1 MECPGAFAVLGI
13 LLGGDGDLDDPV
25 QPVLKDPVGFL
36 DVLQLVAVGDQTGG
50 VQLSFFNER
59 KDLPAVAAVHRRIR
73 TTRIP
78 PDGRDIE
85 ITLDLPCLLW
95 RIEGYLIS
103 LVGSAIYITS
113 YFLQIEETRRVLLHT
128 P

>member
-1 MECPGAFAVLGI
+1 MLGI
-13 LLGGDGDLDDPV
+13 LLGSDGDLDDPV

-50 VQLSFFNER
+50 VQLSFFHER
-59 KDLPAVAAVHRRIR
+59 KDLPAVTAVHRRIR
-73 TTRIP
+73 ATKIP

-85 ITLDLPCLLW
+85 IALDLPCLPW

-113 YFLQIEETRRVLLHT
+113 YFLQIEEIRRVLLHT

>member
-1 MECPGAFAVLGI
+1 MILYGLGNAQGAPGIYCITLEESG
-13 LLGGDGDLDDPV
+13 
-25 QPVLKDPVGFL
+25 QQK
-36 DVLQLVAVGDQTGG
+36 
-50 VQLSFFNER
+50 
-59 KDLPAVAAVHRRIR
+59 
-73 TTRIP
+73 IP

-85 ITLDLPCLLW
+85 ITLDLPVLSW

>member
-1 MECPGAFAVLGI
+1 MILYGFGNARGAPGIYCITPEESG
-13 LLGGDGDLDDPV
+13 
-25 QPVLKDPVGFL
+25 QQK
-36 DVLQLVAVGDQTGG
+36 
-50 VQLSFFNER
+50 
-59 KDLPAVAAVHRRIR
+59 
-73 TTRIP
+73 IP

-85 ITLDLPCLLW
+85 IALDLPVLPW
-95 RIEGYLIS
+95 RIEGYRIS